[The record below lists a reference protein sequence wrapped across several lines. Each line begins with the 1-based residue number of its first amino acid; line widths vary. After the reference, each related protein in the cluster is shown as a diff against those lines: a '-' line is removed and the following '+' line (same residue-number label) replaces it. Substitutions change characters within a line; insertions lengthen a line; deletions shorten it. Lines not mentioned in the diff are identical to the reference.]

1 MSMRRRDFIA
11 LLSGAAVAKPLA
23 ARAQQSAGYRIGHLA
38 LAAPNDSPPPPPANW
53 NAFVQ
58 GLRETGLHRENG
70 AQPRSCGQQASGG
83 ECRRRQ
89 SLKLEIQM
97 EILKIPEQFK
107 AAVNRMPT

>member
-58 GLRETGLHRENG
+58 GLRETATQRDQTSDLSTD
-70 AQPRSCGQQASGG
+70 PRTDGRNFFQSWHSNSQAS
-83 ECRRRQ
+83 
-89 SLKLEIQM
+89 SSM
-97 EILKIPEQFK
+97 
-107 AAVNRMPT
+107 